1 MHYFDLPIFM
11 IRFDSH
17 WPIRFCSSG
26 HTNQIP
32 PSPNQLSL
40 SLDAV
45 IQATPLLLVI
55 ANGAID
61 LLFPLFTLSFL
72 SLNWFSLSLPFYH
85 LITALILSYFPFFS
99 FSIWYVLGPKGFPPP
114 PPLPIS
120 QGHHPL
126 NRIKSV
132 LWVFKVWSR
141 RRCPWQ
147 VALAGNYLRQFRVFW
162 GIRCNGFWYS
172 VLSEII
178 LGCNCGCLQ
187 F

>member
-1 MHYFDLPIFM
+1 MHYFGLPIFM
-11 IRFDSH
+11 TRFNSH
-17 WPIRFCSSG
+17 RPIRFCSSG
-26 HTNQIP
+26 HTKQIP
-32 PSPNQLSL
+32 LSQINSL

-45 IQATPLLLVI
+45 IHATLLLLVI

-61 LLFPLFTLSFL
+61 LLFPLFTLSSL

-99 FSIWYVLGPKGFPPP
+99 FSIWYVLGPKGFFFF
-114 PPLPIS
+114 PLPIS

-141 RRCPWQ
+141 RCCPWQ
-147 VALAGNYLRQFRVFW
+147 VIILDNLGFFEELDVMGFGLLCSPRLFW
-162 GIRCNGFWYS
+162 GVIVVVCNFR
-172 VLSEII
+172 L
-178 LGCNCGCLQ
+178 
-187 F
+187 